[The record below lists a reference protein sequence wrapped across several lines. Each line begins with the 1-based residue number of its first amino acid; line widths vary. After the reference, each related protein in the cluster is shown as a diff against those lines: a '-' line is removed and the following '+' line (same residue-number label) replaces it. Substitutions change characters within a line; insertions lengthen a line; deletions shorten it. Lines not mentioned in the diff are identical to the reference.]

1 MGFKD
6 MGERKLLCVA
16 DDSPECRDAVY
27 FGALRA
33 ARTNAKLII
42 LRVIEPMDP
51 GLWAAMGEAMRERL
65 RMDALA
71 DLQLLSDV
79 AWGASAVTPILIVKE
94 GSVEGEIRALID
106 ATPSVKTLLLA
117 ASHGRGGPGPLV
129 SAALRGGLDFGTRA
143 VAIMIVPAGLS
154 DEALDDLA
162 S

>member
-1 MGFKD
+1 
-6 MGERKLLCVA
+6 MGERKLLCIA

-33 ARTNAKLII
+33 ARTNAKLVIV
-42 LRVIEPMDP
+42 RVIEPMDP
-51 GLWAAMGEAMRERL
+51 GLWAAMGEAMRERML
-65 RMDALA
+65 LEALA
-71 DLQLLSDV
+71 DLQRLSDI
-79 AWGASAVTPILIVKE
+79 AWGASAVTPDLIVKE

-117 ASHGRGGPGPLV
+117 AASGRSGPGPLV
-129 SAALRGGLDFGTRA
+129 SAALRGGFGFGARA

-154 DEALDDLA
+154 DEALDELA

>member
-1 MGFKD
+1 MS
-6 MGERKLLCVA
+6 ERKLLCVA

-33 ARTNAKLII
+33 ARTNAKLVIV
-42 LRVIEPMDP
+42 RVVEPMDP

-65 RMDALA
+65 RLEALG
-71 DLQLLSDV
+71 DLQRLSDV
-79 AWGASAVTPILIVKE
+79 AWTASAVTPDLIVKE
-94 GSVEGEIRALID
+94 GSFETEIRALID

-117 ASHGRGGPGPLV
+117 ASGGRAGPGPLV
-129 SAALRGGLDFGTRA
+129 SAAMRGGFSFGARA

-154 DEALDDLA
+154 DDALADLA

>member
-1 MGFKD
+1 MAQ
-6 MGERKLLCVA
+6 RKLLCVA

-42 LRVIEPMDP
+42 VRVIEPMDP

-65 RMDALA
+65 RLEALA
-71 DLQLLSDV
+71 DLQKLSDV
-79 AWGASAVTPILIVKE
+79 AWGASAVTPDLIVKE
-94 GSVEGEIRALID
+94 GSFESEIRAFID
-106 ATPSVKTLLLA
+106 TTPSVKTLLLA
-117 ASHGRGGPGPLV
+117 ASSGRGGPGPLV
-129 SAALRGGLDFGTRA
+129 SAALRSGFGFGARA

>member
-1 MGFKD
+1 MA
-6 MGERKLLCVA
+6 ERKLLCVA

-33 ARTNAKLII
+33 ARTNAKLVIV
-42 LRVIEPMDP
+42 RVIEPMDP
-51 GLWAAMGEAMRERL
+51 GLWAAMGEAMRERMRL
-65 RMDALA
+65 EALA
-71 DLQLLSDV
+71 DLQRLSDV
-79 AWGASAVTPILIVKE
+79 AWSASAVTPDLIVKE
-94 GSVEGEIRALID
+94 GSFEGEIRALID

-117 ASHGRGGPGPLV
+117 AASGRGSPGPLV
-129 SAALRGGLDFGTRA
+129 SAALRGSFGFGARA

>member
-1 MGFKD
+1 MS
-6 MGERKLLCVA
+6 ERKLLCVA

-33 ARTNAKLII
+33 ARTRAQLVI

-51 GLWAAMGEAMRERL
+51 GLWAAMGEAMRERMRL
-65 RMDALA
+65 EALA
-71 DLQLLSDV
+71 DLQRLSDV
-79 AWGASAVTPILIVKE
+79 AWNASAITPQLIVKE
-94 GSVEGEIRALID
+94 GSIESEIRVLID
-106 ATPSVKTLLLA
+106 ETPGVKTLLLA
-117 ASHGRGGPGPLV
+117 ASAGRGGVGPLV
-129 SAALRGGLDFGTRA
+129 SAALRGTFGFGLRA